1 MGCLPSPKNVETGD
15 GFPCL
20 DTQGPVHGFC
30 GMWGVLAAALF
41 DWGKAGRQKIL
52 WADVIFQSFFV

>member
-1 MGCLPSPKNVETGD
+1 MVFLVS
-15 GFPCL
+15 L

-52 WADVIFQSFFV
+52 WADVIFQFSSCET